1 MIGQQKAETFV
12 HYSFELSKGK
22 LMVVDIQGST
32 FDLYDP
38 EIASDQA
45 VNTAD
50 EMLFCA
56 GNLNVVA
63 MSNFKSQHK
72 CNMFCKLLHLK

>member
-1 MIGQQKAETFV
+1 
-12 HYSFELSKGK
+12 
-22 LMVVDIQGST
+22 MVVDIQGST

-50 EMLFCA
+50 EMLFV
-56 GNLNVVA
+56 LVI
-63 MSNFKSQHK
+63 
-72 CNMFCKLLHLK
+72 